1 MEHVQIKVTNRVGEH
16 VGSFDQNG
24 FEKWQHD
31 MQREMQREMGGR
43 IGIAIGDN
51 CLIDC
56 PNLMSC
62 LPPGLHQAVLVQKI
76 PIPQQARSK
85 LRGWDLRKRV

>member
-1 MEHVQIKVTNRVGEH
+1 MEHLQIKVTNQVGEH

-24 FEKWQHD
+24 FEKWQRD

-51 CLIDC
+51 CLIA
-56 PNLMSC
+56 
-62 LPPGLHQAVLVQKI
+62 QI
-76 PIPQQARSK
+76 
-85 LRGWDLRKRV
+85 

>member
-1 MEHVQIKVTNRVGEH
+1 
-16 VGSFDQNG
+16 
-24 FEKWQHD
+24 
-31 MQREMQREMGGR
+31 MQREMREMCGR
-43 IGIAIGDN
+43 IGVAIGDN

-76 PIPQQARSK
+76 PIPRQARSK
-85 LRGWDLRKRV
+85 LRLGFMEKGVMTDVAHRGDA

>member
-24 FEKWQHD
+24 FEKWQRD
-31 MQREMQREMGGR
+31 MQREMREMGGR

-51 CLIDC
+51 CSIA
-56 PNLMSC
+56 
-62 LPPGLHQAVLVQKI
+62 QI
-76 PIPQQARSK
+76 
-85 LRGWDLRKRV
+85 

>member
-31 MQREMQREMGGR
+31 MQCEMGGR

-51 CLIDC
+51 CLTDC

-76 PIPQQARSK
+76 PIPRQARSK
-85 LRGWDLRKRV
+85 LRGHDLWKRV

>member
-24 FEKWQHD
+24 FEKWQRD
-31 MQREMQREMGGR
+31 MQREMREMGGR

-51 CLIDC
+51 SLIDC
-56 PNLMSC
+56 PNLMSFFLLRSC
-62 LPPGLHQAVLVQKI
+62 YHIVLLFTSN
-76 PIPQQARSK
+76 PCPSFSK
-85 LRGWDLRKRV
+85 PRHSHIQTM